1 MVFTLQRFT
10 KKPPV
15 DYALELEFDV
25 ATGLPKED
33 KKHLLDYDRPN
44 YKIYP
49 VQRNGKYLPP
59 VECAFC
65 G

>member
-1 MVFTLQRFT
+1 M
-10 KKPPV
+10 